1 MYRAAKRGVCWN
13 LITSYK
19 NGFRIKHEEHHY
31 SSGAPTIIAQKD
43 NFDFWL
49 LAFLNSIVASTLLS
63 MYNPTLNTTVGDVL
77 DLPVQLKSN
86 ELIEAVSEE
95 TVKLSQ
101 VDWDSYE
108 TSWDFKRSPLV

>member
-1 MYRAAKRGVCWN
+1 M
-13 LITSYK
+13 
-19 NGFRIKHEEHHY
+19 
-31 SSGAPTIIAQKD
+31 
-43 NFDFWL
+43 
-49 LAFLNSIVASTLLS
+49 ASTLLS

-108 TSWDFKRSPLV
+108 TSLDFKRSPLV